1 MLRFQKTHPSQFL
14 LLELG
19 WGWGWGGKSACL
31 KNHTP
36 STMDL
41 RVSRGN
47 VPERHM
53 CLALTARL
61 DLSSCYLFRELWRC
75 FSSPCSH
82 TTNRKPHDFLQWDC
96 PCGFKQSHNSWQQIP
111 LRETKELYSSVI
123 QHHSVFRLAVP
134 ESLYSGLRFKAKKRN
149 FYEENN
155 AQHGSQA
162 LTLSALLTSS
172 HSEGP
177 RGQARPQAWSAGS
190 AQRPPRLKNWGK
202 VRVLRCSQ
210 APSRLGPSEAA
221 TRIFNRTTLCSQG
234 RCRLYHLPPTN
245 LSSAEPAESR
255 KRFQSRTKG
264 SPTLPLSLPLP

>member
-1 MLRFQKTHPSQFL
+1 
-14 LLELG
+14 
-19 WGWGWGGKSACL
+19 
-31 KNHTP
+31 
-36 STMDL
+36 
-41 RVSRGN
+41 
-47 VPERHM
+47 M

-255 KRFQSRTKG
+255 KRFQSRTEG